1 MDVPAIGSRAWW
13 ILPRVRRGAG
23 VVLYLLVVFGPLLAL
38 FAASIR
44 TMAAGDGS
52 LISLL
57 IPTGRRL
64 SLLVNSLT
72 FAGAVAAGGMLLGL
86 GAAIRLWRVKRG
98 VWSSARWLVLLFAA
112 VPPYIHALAW
122 TTAVSFMRS
131 VILPGS
137 GPGIILQGWVGAWWV
152 QVMAF
157 LPLAVGLALIGLESI
172 DPRLLEAG
180 RMQQGDLKVLA
191 SVGMPL
197 ALPMLLA
204 GGGFLFVLT
213 LLDYSVPALFYVN
226 VYSLDVFAEFSA
238 SGRPERALLA
248 AFPLLILAAAVI
260 FFSQRV
266 VRRAAVR
273 PSWSLASWST
283 PPSWPW
289 WFRAVEG
296 AGVGL
301 LGVQMAVLFAAL
313 AAATGSFGALVAGVR
328 AGYQEILFSGA
339 VAVAAGLLC
348 VPLAVS
354 AAAGSAARGPRRRL
368 WWLLITLPLAV
379 PAPLVGVGLISMWN
393 RALPME
399 VYGTAAMPVL
409 AALARFA
416 PFAALVMVAQ
426 FRRLDPR
433 LVEAAR
439 LLRPGSLAVGTRIWL
454 PMAAPGLVAAAA
466 VVCAL
471 TLGELGATLIV
482 APPGRATVTM
492 RVYNLLHYGATDQV
506 AGLCL
511 MIALATLAA
520 ALVAGVALLFIR
532 RGLSGSELSRP
543 GA

>member
-1 MDVPAIGSRAWW
+1 
-13 ILPRVRRGAG
+13 
-23 VVLYLLVVFGPLLAL
+23 
-38 FAASIR
+38 
-44 TMAAGDGS
+44 
-52 LISLL
+52 
-57 IPTGRRL
+57 
-64 SLLVNSLT
+64 
-72 FAGAVAAGGMLLGL
+72 
-86 GAAIRLWRVKRG
+86 
-98 VWSSARWLVLLFAA
+98 
-112 VPPYIHALAW
+112 
-122 TTAVSFMRS
+122 
-131 VILPGS
+131 
-137 GPGIILQGWVGAWWV
+137 
-152 QVMAF
+152 
-157 LPLAVGLALIGLESI
+157 
-172 DPRLLEAG
+172 
-180 RMQQGDLKVLA
+180 
-191 SVGMPL
+191 
-197 ALPMLLA
+197 
-204 GGGFLFVLT
+204 
-213 LLDYSVPALFYVN
+213 
-226 VYSLDVFAEFSA
+226 
-238 SGRPERALLA
+238 
-248 AFPLLILAAAVI
+248 
-260 FFSQRV
+260 
-266 VRRAAVR
+266 
-273 PSWSLASWST
+273 
-283 PPSWPW
+283 
-289 WFRAVEG
+289 
-296 AGVGL
+296 
-301 LGVQMAVLFAAL
+301 
-313 AAATGSFGALVAGVR
+313 
-328 AGYQEILFSGA
+328 
-339 VAVAAGLLC
+339 
-348 VPLAVS
+348 
-354 AAAGSAARGPRRRL
+354 
-368 WWLLITLPLAV
+368 V